1 MQKTNSNPKIH
12 KVIKMNVDVEEAMVT
27 LVTKSDDTTA
37 QHSMTLARAYEK
49 GLIDYINMN
58 RVII

>member
-1 MQKTNSNPKIH
+1 
-12 KVIKMNVDVEEAMVT
+12 MNVDVEEAMVT